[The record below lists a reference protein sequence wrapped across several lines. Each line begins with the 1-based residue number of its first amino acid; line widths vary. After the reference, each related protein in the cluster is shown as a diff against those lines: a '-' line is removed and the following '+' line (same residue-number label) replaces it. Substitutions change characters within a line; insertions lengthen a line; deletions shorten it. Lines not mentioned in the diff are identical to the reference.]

1 MLDLEYSNLLQIIQP
16 YKVSGR
22 EESSSFLYWFL
33 INIYRL
39 DIIEVQNIVCDG
51 RGDKGID
58 GIYIN
63 ENEECIDVFQCKI
76 VQKSTKTLGDT
87 QIKEF
92 IGSLK
97 QLETTE
103 GIDSVMSSTG
113 NTQLKNLLSEY
124 KDYFVS
130 SKYTIRGI
138 FVTNAEKDSNAESL
152 LQATSALVRLEV
164 WDKSLISQMY
174 VPSEKAIQATSELSF
189 DVFGVDY
196 AEYNVDNI
204 AKVVIA
210 PISAPDLVL
219 MEGINN
225 QQLFDLNL
233 RKSLGKTKVNK
244 DIANSI
250 STPLEHKQF
259 LLYHNGITIICSK
272 LDTSEKDKIK
282 IQGYSVVNGCQSV
295 SSLYKNRDKVTKD
308 LRILTR
314 IIEIEPGSEELIP
327 KITRNSNNQNGIKPR
342 DFRSNTAT
350 QVRLQQ
356 EINQSYP
363 DYYYEIKSGDD
374 RGERIVIEN
383 ELAGRILLAFD
394 LREPWLIQRTK
405 KIFDESHHQ
414 IFARPEVTGGRIVIL
429 FELYREI
436 EHDLRKIKPELFS
449 GYQITKFFLLY
460 LLAEVFLTDS
470 TGKEFYRNPK
480 NFYQNDSQKVTLFNC
495 IHTIL
500 GDLIIDINAE
510 FEDKGGENFDFK
522 TTFKSPTL
530 LRKLKDEVIASYT
543 KVVNRRRVESF
554 SQIWKKFSQE
564 SQH

>member
-1 MLDLEYSNLLQIIQP
+1 MLDLDYSSLLQITQP

-22 EESSSFLYWFL
+22 EESCSFLYWFL
-33 INIYRL
+33 VNIYRL

-63 ENEECIDVFQCKI
+63 ENEECIDIFQSKI

-87 QIKEF
+87 QLKEF

-103 GIDSVMSSTG
+103 GLESLILSTG
-113 NTQLKNLLSEY
+113 NTQLKNLLIEY

-130 SKYTIRGI
+130 SRYTIRGI
-138 FVTNAEKDSNAESL
+138 FITNAEKDYNADSL
-152 LQATSALVRLEV
+152 LQATSTSVRLEV
-164 WDKSLISQMY
+164 WDKSLITQMY

-196 AEYNVDNI
+196 TEYNVDNI
-204 AKVVIA
+204 ARVVIA
-210 PISAPDLVL
+210 PVSAKDLVL
-219 MEGINN
+219 MEGIHN

-244 DIANSI
+244 DIAKSI
-250 STPLEHKQF
+250 STPLEHKHF

-272 LDTSEKDKIK
+272 LDTLEKDKIK

-295 SSLYKNRDKVTKD
+295 SSLYENRAKITND

-314 IIEIEPGSEELIP
+314 IIEIEPGSELIP
-327 KITRNSNNQNGIKPR
+327 EITRNSNNQNGIKAR
-342 DFRSNTAT
+342 DFRSNTAI

-356 EINQSYP
+356 EINRNYP
-363 DYYYEIKSGDD
+363 NYFYEIKRGDAPASQF
-374 RGERIVIEN
+374 IVIEN
-383 ELAGRILLAFD
+383 ELAGRILLTFD
-394 LREPWLIQRTK
+394 RKEPWLVQRTK
-405 KIFDESHHQ
+405 KIFDEFHHE
-414 IFARPEVTGGRIVIL
+414 IFARPEVTGGRIVVL

-436 EHDLRKIKPELFS
+436 KLDLDKIKPELFR

-460 LLAEVFLTDS
+460 LLAEVLNTDEV
-470 TGKEFYRNPK
+470 GQEFCRKPE
-480 NFYQNDSQKVTLFNC
+480 NFYQNDIQKNNLFKC

-500 GDLIIDINAE
+500 GDLIIDLNAE
-510 FEDKGGENFDFK
+510 FKEQGGENFDFK
-522 TTFKSPTL
+522 ATFKSSKL
-530 LRKLKDEVIASYT
+530 LRSLTNEVIASYQ
-543 KVVNRRRVESF
+543 KVIARERVESF
-554 SQIWKKFSQE
+554 SQLWNKFSQK
-564 SQH
+564 SQE